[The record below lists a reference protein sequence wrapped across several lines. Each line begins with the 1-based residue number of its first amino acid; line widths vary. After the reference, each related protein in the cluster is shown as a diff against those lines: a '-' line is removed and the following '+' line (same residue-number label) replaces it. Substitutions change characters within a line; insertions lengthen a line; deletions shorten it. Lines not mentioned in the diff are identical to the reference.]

1 MADEPDPTSGNRY
14 DDQSSGDG
22 NSIDEFIKNDYNC
35 PDISDSEYLSDDSL
49 KVFLKQLSQQKDPE
63 PQNIWRR
70 NNQAKNLKIQKNSQI
85 IPTNGEIQNVA
96 KSPLQSD
103 KNDEKIADT
112 Q

>member
-63 PQNIWRR
+63 PQNI
-70 NNQAKNLKIQKNSQI
+70 
-85 IPTNGEIQNVA
+85 
-96 KSPLQSD
+96 
-103 KNDEKIADT
+103 
-112 Q
+112 